1 MTQASFV
8 SSVRTAP
15 SRGLDLDALAAMQGD
30 ELAALY
36 AAAPAPTEVTPLEG
50 NPLGRMLAVR
60 GLDDGVAASLLR
72 AFAGSSAFV
81 WGGKSFFGKGAR
93 GTGSNRVHLG
103 GRHQLFP
110 FLTRID
116 ASAVDGKPTLVLDYD
131 LPDNPRVIGKIHDEI
146 REVEKGLWLGP
157 AMWKSGERRVH
168 VLWFALDTR
177 VPAKPVGHARA

>member
-1 MTQASFV
+1 MTQATFEA
-8 SSVRTAP
+8 SVRSVP
-15 SRGLDLDALAAMQGD
+15 SRGLDLDALAAMRSD

-50 NPLGRMLAVR
+50 NPEGRMLAVR
-60 GLDDGVAASLLR
+60 GLDEGMAAAALR
-72 AFAGSSAFV
+72 AFAGSQAFV
-81 WGGKSFFGKGAR
+81 WGGKSFFGKGTR

-110 FLTRID
+110 FLTHIGV
-116 ASAVDGKPTLVLDYD
+116 SAVDGKPTLVLDYD
-131 LPDNPRVIGKIHDEI
+131 LPDNPAVIGKIHDEI

-157 AMWKSGERRVH
+157 AMWKSGERRIH

-177 VPAKPVGHARA
+177 APAKPVGFPRA